1 LWSLGLRNI
10 FYPSSTAINELPIN
24 MGEFAAAKIAGETL
38 CRFLENN
45 EREMIIYRPRFP
57 RIATD
62 QTAVLPVASL
72 DPVRLMIE
80 HLRSFRDA
88 SMMAGR
94 SASEPV

>member
-1 LWSLGLRNI
+1 MNKTKA
-10 FYPSSTAINELPIN
+10 TANRYRDLLSGMFKRAIRDGHLAVNPV
-24 MGEFAAAKIAGETL
+24 KSVSK
-38 CRFLENN
+38 FLENN

>member
-1 LWSLGLRNI
+1 
-10 FYPSSTAINELPIN
+10 
-24 MGEFAAAKIAGETL
+24 
-38 CRFLENN
+38 
-45 EREMIIYRPRFP
+45 MIIYRPRFP